1 MDKIVEEDIPI
12 INVDVPP
19 PPPAIISED
28 LKIVADVSEIEETII
43 GSTEVSQ
50 SDTIEA
56 VAMVEDVEVE
66 EVEEEIIE
74 TFVVIENVLVS
85 TGC

>member
-74 TFVVIENVLVS
+74 TFVVIENVLVF